1 MPHSAEP
8 DGSERP
14 CGYAG
19 HVGLLEHF
27 ETRLDR
33 LVNGAFARAFRAE
46 VQPVEIAA
54 ALIREMD
61 DRAAV
66 LDRDRTVV
74 PNQFS
79 VELSP
84 HDHDRLAGFAQ
95 TIADELTSVVRMHA
109 GQRDYVLPGTVT
121 ITLHRDEA
129 LDTGIFRV
137 VSDAVVTE
145 PAPAAHP
152 EHATPRPATLTR
164 PDGTVITLTDEQMGG
179 SLVLGRGSDVDIILD
194 DASVSRRHAKLDFA
208 PAPTITDLGS
218 TNGTFVD
225 GVRIDSSRVV
235 DGSRITLG
243 TLTLVVR
250 L

>member
-1 MPHSAEP
+1 M
-8 DGSERP
+8 
-14 CGYAG
+14 
-19 HVGLLEHF
+19 GLLEHF

-54 ALIREMD
+54 ALIRELD

-74 PNQFS
+74 PNQFA

-95 TIADELTSVVRMHA
+95 TISDELVSVVRMHA

-121 ITLHRDEA
+121 ISLHRDEA
-129 LDTGIFRV
+129 LDTGIFRI
-137 VSDAVVTE
+137 VSHAVVTE
-145 PAPAAHP
+145 PAPSTPIEPTPPRAA
-152 EHATPRPATLTR
+152 ALTR
-164 PDGTVITLTDEQMGG
+164 PDGTVVTLTDTQMASGII
-179 SLVLGRGSDVDIILD
+179 VGRGTDSDVVLD
-194 DASVSRRHAKLDFA
+194 DASVSRRHAKLEFH
-208 PAPTITDLGS
+208 PAPTVTDLGS

-225 GVRIDSSRVV
+225 GVRIDSSRIV
-235 DGSRITLG
+235 DGSRLTLG